1 MSARDAAAPDSAVA
15 PEVLLRAA
23 EPESHSERVVKEL
36 TYVVIG
42 LPLGVLYLLLL
53 GCFAVA
59 VLLGAVWIGL
69 PLLLPLTVVLWR
81 CAALERRLANRLL
94 EARIPPLP
102 PLAGARERSR
112 WERIRA
118 RFRSRLFWRGV
129 ALIALKLPVT
139 AIAAAVIALGAALI
153 VGLLA
158 LAIRGLTETSAG
170 YVGPFALTPAM
181 AIVLCLLAVPVAV
194 LTVAAADSAAFSL
207 RSLARSLLLSSL
219 PPGAP
224 VRETLAQSLGDRT
237 LSIAYWL
244 PDRQAFVDERGY
256 PVPLPDPESGRA
268 WTAVDYAGNRVAAI
282 IHDAS
287 LEASPELVQ
296 AAAAAASLALDNER
310 LKADLHARVEELRAS
325 RVRIVEASNSARRK
339 LERDIHDGAQQQ
351 LVALAVELRLLRT
364 RVGSNPEATALI
376 EGIQAKLDTALDE
389 LRELAR
395 GIHPG
400 ILTDRGLQPALESLA
415 ARAPLPVACEM
426 DLTERPPPSVE
437 AVAYFVIAEALTNVL
452 KYAQATR
459 ATIRARAEDGDVV
472 VELEDDGVGGADEHR
487 GTGLIGL
494 RDRVGALDG
503 TVSVASPPGEGTIV
517 RARIPQR
524 SDARPDAS
532 GYGYP

>member
-1 MSARDAAAPDSAVA
+1 MSTRDLTAPDSAA
-15 PEVLLRAA
+15 TPDALLQAA
-23 EPESHSERVVKEL
+23 EPQAHSERAVKEL

-42 LPLGVLYLLLL
+42 LPLGALYFLLLA
-53 GCFAVA
+53 CFVVA
-59 VLLGAVWIGL
+59 VLLGAIWIGL
-69 PLLLPLTVVLWR
+69 PLLLPVTVVVWR
-81 CAALERRLANRLL
+81 CGGLERRLANALL

-102 PLAGARERSR
+102 PLAGARDGSR

-118 RFRSRLFWRGV
+118 RFRSRVFWRAV

-139 AIAAAVIALGAALI
+139 AIAAGVIAVGTALI
-153 VGLLA
+153 VGLLV
-158 LAIRGLTETSAG
+158 LAARGLSGTGAG
-170 YVGPFALTPAM
+170 YVGPFTLGPAM
-181 AIVLCLLAVPVAV
+181 AVVLCLLAVPVAV
-194 LTVAAADSAAFSL
+194 LTIAATDAAAFTL

-219 PPGAP
+219 PAGAP
-224 VRETLAQSLGDRT
+224 VRETLAQSLGDRS

-244 PDRQAFVDERGY
+244 PDRHAFVDERGH

-310 LKADLHARVEELRAS
+310 LKADLRARVEELRAS
-325 RVRIVEASNSARRK
+325 RVRIVEASNSARRR

-351 LVALAVELRLLRT
+351 LVALAVELRLLRN
-364 RVGSNPEATALI
+364 RVGSNPEATELI
-376 EGIQAKLDTALDE
+376 ERIQAKLDAALDE

-415 ARAPLPVACEM
+415 ARAPLPVACQV
-426 DLTERPPPSVE
+426 DLTERPPSSVE
-437 AVAYFVIAEALTNVL
+437 VVAYFVVAEALTNVL

-459 ATIRARAEDGDVV
+459 ATIRARAQDGTLV
-472 VELEDDGVGGADEHR
+472 VELEDDGVGGADER
-487 GTGLIGL
+487 KGTGLIGL

-503 TVSVASPPGEGTIV
+503 TVSVISPAGEGTTV
-517 RARIPQR
+517 RARIPYR
-524 SDARPDAS
+524 SDARLQERE
-532 GYGYP
+532 YGYP